1 MTFVKKPL
9 LSSLLVAFAPGII
22 LADQTFSSGR
32 VSAFDPG
39 RKWMCDS

>member
-22 LADQTFSSGR
+22 LADQTFDFFRQSVGL
-32 VSAFDPG
+32 
-39 RKWMCDS
+39 